1 MSYIHLTY
9 QHLIKFCIEYT
20 DTLNSQ
26 QVTAVDCLDQ
36 PIYFLCK
43 IIQWKYPEFA
53 LPNYFALFGA
63 LHIETELLIANR
75 HLVVG
80 TGLDKIVGN
89 TSIDTAGLQTAT
101 LVVNHIH
108 KAMYSVQLSVV
119 LIYTCLKEVHKASN
133 SALLLFSWAEEPSS
147 FCSVYVL
154 DANHDLLSK
163 F

>member
-1 MSYIHLTY
+1 M
-9 QHLIKFCIEYT
+9 
-20 DTLNSQ
+20 
-26 QVTAVDCLDQ
+26 TAVDCLDQ

-43 IIQWKYPEFA
+43 ITQWKYPEFA

-101 LVVNHIH
+101 LVVNNIH